1 MKMTLKYAGINTPEN
16 SRRLSEMI
24 ARAWRSSPQE
34 DMAPEKAIFIK
45 TAEKQESQ
53 FLAQGFERA

>member
-1 MKMTLKYAGINTPEN
+1 MKVRIKYAGINTVEN
-16 SRRLSEMI
+16 ARRLTEMI
-24 ARAWRSSPQE
+24 AKAWRSPQE
-34 DMAPEKAIFIK
+34 DRNPEKTIFIE